1 MEYPVSAAWYALRVK
16 SNCERVTAAGLLGKG
31 FEVFLP
37 EYQPFGDGSARQ
49 SLKPLFP
56 GYLFSRFDINN
67 RLPVLIQPGLLH
79 IVGCGKQAIPVDDH
93 EIESLKIVMRAGL
106 PVQREDNVLLGQ
118 QVRIE
123 KGALA
128 GAEGTV
134 VGLRSGQ
141 RLLVAISLLQRSVSV
156 MLERDAVGIPMR
168 EKANASAYSL

>member
-1 MEYPVSAAWYALRVK
+1 MEHPMSAAWYALRVK
-16 SNCERVTAAGLLGKG
+16 SNCERVTAAGLTGKG

-37 EYQPFGDGSARQ
+37 EYQPSGDSARQ

-67 RLPVLIQPGLLH
+67 RLPVLIQPGLVH
-79 IVGCGKQAIPVDDH
+79 IVGCGKQAIPVEDH

-106 PVQREDNVLLGQ
+106 PVQREESVTLGQ
-118 QVRIE
+118 WVRIE

-134 VGLRSGQ
+134 VGLRGGQ

-156 MLERDAVGIPMR
+156 LLDREAVGAQIRPAA
-168 EKANASAYSL
+168 KAS